1 MYAILVLK
9 ICQELQYQ
17 KLEEK
22 IYFRYKWL
30 QDQQIIVLVNLLWR
44 TYRKEP
50 YRNQKELNFLKLKT
64 LQGLSLI

>member
-1 MYAILVLK
+1 VYAILVLK